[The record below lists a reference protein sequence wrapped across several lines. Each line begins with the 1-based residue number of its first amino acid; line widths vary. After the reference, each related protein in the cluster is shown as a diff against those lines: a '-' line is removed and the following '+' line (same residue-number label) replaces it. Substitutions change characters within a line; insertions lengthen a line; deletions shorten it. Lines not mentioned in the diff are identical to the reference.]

1 MSAVRPVQNSLK
13 SGRWVNST
21 CKMCLHSCST
31 RVHVTD
37 DGIVNKI
44 EGNPT
49 NPSNAGKL
57 CPKGNA
63 GIMRHYDPQRFKQPL
78 KRTNPEKGPGVD
90 PKWVPISWDE
100 AFEITAREIR
110 QSLEKDPRLIMPSLE
125 DFQKMHIW
133 NWPLALGTRNF
144 YQSGGTMCGGA
155 YHPMNGYLHS
165 AFAAVNDAKYCN
177 YWISNG
183 GGDGFS
189 SHLHAAAQSHWVAKA
204 RVERGMKVVTVEPRM
219 SIAAAKAEEWI
230 PIRPA
235 TDRHFAMSMSHV
247 LVEEGLCDYGFLRK
261 DTNAPYLVGPDQRFV
276 RDANAQIYVWDAREQ
291 RAKRWNDPTLRSEDL
306 ALGGEYVVE
315 GVQCRPAF
323 QVYRDILKDASPEA
337 MERITTIPAATVR
350 RIAREFAQA
359 ARIGETI
366 TLEDGRTV
374 PYRPAA
380 YNYYRGA
387 QGHKTGMM
395 TNHALQLVNVL
406 VGNIDAPGG
415 RCGVTLTD
423 LTIDFKRCLPGDCG
437 QMLGTPH
444 QLGPMPPFE
453 WPPNQYHLSGLF
465 PVGVNAAH
473 LNMLSFTEPE
483 KWGIGFKPD
492 VLVNC
497 HSNPIWSIQG
507 PREKWLQFLREMR
520 FIVCVDVVPTE
531 MTDFA
536 DVILPSSDY
545 LETYNATMIEPP
557 YTEGICFRQPVTK
570 PLYDTKSEE
579 EIFFELSERLGVLD
593 NYNEVINLVLGFNMK
608 EHLRLQPGR
617 KYTDREIADR
627 VCRLWN
633 DKPVEWYEEHGHS
646 STERRLDKWYRPWE
660 GMRLQFYVED
670 LVDQRE
676 KLRAQFE
683 AAQVPFRHEWPFE
696 DYQPLPLT
704 RLDPLHELPAEY
716 DLYAITFK
724 DIQLNFGENLGNPWI
739 KDITYRDPVHTGL
752 LLNTATAKRM
762 GFADGDIVKVES
774 PYGRLYGRLRT
785 TEGIHHETLGVSNA
799 LSRTRSESRS
809 TLMSGGHYNDLL
821 PYDMQNTDGASG
833 QPETTTKVKLTK
845 LADWPE
851 FLKEG
856 LTVYQVVD
864 SIENAEGKGG
874 LH

>member
-37 DGIVNKI
+37 AGVINKI
-44 EGNPT
+44 EGDPT

-78 KRTNPEKGPGVD
+78 KRTNPQKGPGVD
-90 PKWVPISWDE
+90 PQWVPISWDE
-100 AFEITAREIR
+100 AFEITAREIK
-110 QSLEKDPRLIMPSLE
+110 QSLDKDPRLIMPSLE

-235 TDRHFAMSMSHV
+235 TDRHFGMSLSHV
-247 LVEEGLCDYGFLRK
+247 LVEEGLCDYAFLRN
-261 DTNAPYLVGPDQRFV
+261 DTNAPYLVGPDQLFV
-276 RDANAQIYVWDAREQ
+276 RDANRQICVWDAHEKC
-291 RAKRWNDPTLRSEDL
+291 AKTWNDPTLVNEHL
-306 ALGGEYVVE
+306 ALDGEYVVE
-315 GVQCRPAF
+315 GVRCRPAF
-323 QVYRDILKDASPEA
+323 QVYRDILRDASPEA
-337 MERITTIPAATVR
+337 MEKITTIPAATVR
-350 RIAREFAQA
+350 RIAREFAQE
-359 ARIGETI
+359 ARIGATM

-374 PYRPAA
+374 PHRPAA

-453 WPPNQYHLSGLF
+453 WPPNQYHLSGFF

-473 LNMLSFTEPE
+473 LNMLSYLEPE
-483 KWGIGFKPD
+483 KWGITFKPD
-492 VLVNC
+492 VIVNC
-497 HSNPIWSIQG
+497 HSNPIWAIQG
-507 PREKWLQFLREMR
+507 PREQWLQFLRDMR

-557 YTEGICFRQPVTK
+557 YTEGICFRQPITK

-579 EIFFELSERLGVLD
+579 DIFFELSERLGVLD
-593 NYNEVINLVLGFNMK
+593 NYNAVINLILGFDMK
-608 EHLRLQPGR
+608 EHLKLQPGR

-627 VCRLWN
+627 VCRLWD
-633 DKPVEWYEEHGHS
+633 DKPIEWYEEHGHS

-670 LVDQRE
+670 IVVQRE
-676 KLRAQFE
+676 QLRAQFD

-704 RLDPLHELPAEY
+704 VLDPLHSEPPEY

-724 DIQLNFGENLGNPWI
+724 DIQINFGENLGNPWI

-752 LLNTATAKRM
+752 LLNAATAQRM

-821 PYDMQNTDGASG
+821 PYDMKNTDGASG
-833 QPETTTKVKLTK
+833 QPETTCKVKLTR
-845 LADWPE
+845 LDDWPE
-851 FLKEG
+851 FLKAG
-856 LTVYQVVD
+856 GTVYAVVD
-864 SIENAEGKGG
+864 SIDNAEGKGG